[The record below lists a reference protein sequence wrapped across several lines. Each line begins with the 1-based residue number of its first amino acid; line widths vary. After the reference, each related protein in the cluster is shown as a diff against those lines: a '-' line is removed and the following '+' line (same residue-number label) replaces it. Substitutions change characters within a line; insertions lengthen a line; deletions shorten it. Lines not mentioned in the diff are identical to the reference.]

1 MIDGAVLARQP
12 SCHNSGEARGGKF
25 VSLCYFTTSAMKAA
39 LSVARSPDGRAVA
52 RSMESQGT
60 LLGMPSGAGVKEED
74 MDRPAYSFCMFITE
88 GTRNTKSTTTRVRAL
103 PPSSARRARDADS
116 SKKITSHDVPDRHL
130 HIYRVPSASPA
141 PKRFFTPE

>member
-12 SCHNSGEARGGKF
+12 SCHKSGEARGGKS
-25 VSLCYFTTSAMKAA
+25 VSLCYFTTSAIKAA

-88 GTRNTKSTTTRVRAL
+88 GTRNTRKTRPAPQNSLFHTDTVTKTT
-103 PPSSARRARDADS
+103 
-116 SKKITSHDVPDRHL
+116 VPDL
-130 HIYRVPSASPA
+130 I
-141 PKRFFTPE
+141 